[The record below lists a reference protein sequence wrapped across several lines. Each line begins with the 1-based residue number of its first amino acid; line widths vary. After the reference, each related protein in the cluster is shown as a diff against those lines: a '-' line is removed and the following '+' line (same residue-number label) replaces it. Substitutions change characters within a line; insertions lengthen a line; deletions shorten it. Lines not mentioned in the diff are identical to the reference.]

1 MNRSPSD
8 HKPFGSQPITEWLQ
22 GYQRGDDDG
31 VFGTLLW
38 HAVSDII
45 RHYTDKQLGKQKTI
59 DGPDGIANEA
69 FFQLLKGLRADE
81 FRSLKDRHDLLQL
94 LRTLCERR
102 AEDSK
107 RRERAKKRGGGQVV
121 SVDNPEE
128 IADHSCDAGHSG
140 QTAAERFVEESF
152 QELLE
157 LIVHHYRDRPE
168 VTIFELAYMSG
179 MTDLEIERHGV
190 KDEDGQ
196 PLTKKA
202 IERRRKAML
211 EFLKR
216 RVRDDE

>member
-1 MNRSPSD
+1 M
-8 HKPFGSQPITEWLQ
+8 L
-22 GYQRGDDDG
+22 
-31 VFGTLLW
+31 
-38 HAVSDII
+38 
-45 RHYTDKQLGKQKTI
+45 
-59 DGPDGIANEA
+59 
-69 FFQLLKGLRADE
+69 
-81 FRSLKDRHDLLQL
+81 FRS
-94 LRTLCERR
+94 
-102 AEDSK
+102 
-107 RRERAKKRGGGQVV
+107 
-121 SVDNPEE
+121 EE

-196 PLTKKA
+196 PLSKKA